1 VLAFST
7 LSQLGYMMLALGVAR
22 MESPL
27 GYTASLFHLAT
38 HACFKALLFLGA
50 GSVIHAVHTN
60 DIREMGGLR
69 RKQPITHATFLI
81 ACLAIAGVP
90 PLSGFFS
97 KDEIL
102 AAALH
107 GGHPVVFGVALLV
120 AGLTAFY
127 MFRIYFL
134 TFWGE
139 PRDHH
144 KFDHAHESPPS
155 MWVPL
160 AILAVP
166 SVLLGFVPFGRYVH
180 RGELEHAGID
190 FAIAIPAT
198 LAGLAGIAIAALLY
212 GRRSE
217 APARVA
223 AALGGLYRTVYNK
236 FYFDEI
242 YLFVTHQVIFRF
254 VSRPLAWFDRR
265 IVDGAMDLSAQASR
279 LGGAW
284 LRLTASGRLQNA
296 LRFVAGGAA
305 LLMVTLIF
313 AGWAVAGL
321 VLAGYAGSA
330 RRRRAARAQHP
341 RPGRAA
347 QNIARD

>member
-1 VLAFST
+1 
-7 LSQLGYMMLALGVAR
+7 
-22 MESPL
+22 
-27 GYTASLFHLAT
+27 
-38 HACFKALLFLGA
+38 
-50 GSVIHAVHTN
+50 VIHAVHTN

-69 RKQPITHATFLI
+69 RKMPITHATFLI

-127 MFRIYFL
+127 MFRLYFL
-134 TFWGE
+134 TFTGE

-160 AILAVP
+160 AVLAVP
-166 SVLLGFVPFGRYVH
+166 SVLLGFVPFGHFVH

-198 LAGLAGIAIAALLY
+198 LAGLAGIAFAALLY
-212 GRRSE
+212 VRRSE
-217 APARVA
+217 APAKVA
-223 AALGGLYRTVYNK
+223 AALGGLYRAIYAK

-242 YLFVTHQVIFRF
+242 YLFVTHQVVFRF

-265 IVDGAMDLSAQASR
+265 VVDGAMDLTAQASR

-305 LLMVTLIF
+305 LLMVTLIL
-313 AGWAVAGL
+313 AGPMVTAF
-321 VLAGYAGSA
+321 VLAGYAGIG
-330 RRRRAARAQHP
+330 AALGVQLVRNIRGQAEPLKNIP
-341 RPGRAA
+341 R
-347 QNIARD
+347 D

>member
-1 VLAFST
+1 
-7 LSQLGYMMLALGVAR
+7 MLALGVAR
-22 MESPL
+22 ADQPL
-27 GYTASLFHLAT
+27 GFTASIFHLAT

-60 DIREMGGLR
+60 DIREMGGLK
-69 RKQPITHATFLI
+69 RKMPITHATFLV

-107 GGHPVVFGVALLV
+107 GGHPVVFGVAMLV

-134 TFWGE
+134 TFTGE
-139 PRDHH
+139 ARDHH

-166 SVLLGFVPFGRYVH
+166 SVLLGFVPFGHYVH

-198 LAGLAGIAIAALLY
+198 LAGIAGIAIAALLY
-212 GRRSE
+212 GRASVV
-217 APARVA
+217 PARIST
-223 AALGGLYRTVYNK
+223 ALGGLYRAVYAK

-242 YLFVTHQVIFRF
+242 YQFVTHRIIFRF
-254 VSRPLAWFDRR
+254 ISGPLAWFDRR
-265 IVDGAMDLSAQASR
+265 IVDGTMDLTAQASR

-284 LRLTASGRLQNA
+284 LRRMASGRLQTA
-296 LRFVAGGAA
+296 LMVISGGAC
-305 LLMVTLIF
+305 LLMAFLIL
-313 AGWAVAGL
+313 AGKPLYDALAVVGYVAVAVTVGRQV
-321 VLAGYAGSA
+321 VLLLLG
-330 RRRRAARAQHP
+330 RTEPLKRIP
-341 RPGRAA
+341 R
-347 QNIARD
+347 D